1 MCVVFSSSSK
11 VTKVNFKDGVHVY
24 SRIKNK
30 KYAQL
35 NLHLLD
41 ILWKNSCDCDMQS
54 CACELHTSPAIL
66 WNNSCDCDMQS
77 CACELHTSPT
87 ILRVICKESTT
98 LKEIQQPNKAL
109 SPKSIDE
116 C

>member
-41 ILWKNSCDCDMQS
+41 ILW
-54 CACELHTSPAIL
+54 
-66 WNNSCDCDMQS
+66 NNSCDCDMQS

-98 LKEIQQPNKAL
+98 LKEIQQPN
-109 SPKSIDE
+109 
-116 C
+116 

>member
-11 VTKVNFKDGVHVY
+11 VNKDNFKDGEQVY

-41 ILWKNSCDCDMQS
+41 
-54 CACELHTSPAIL
+54 IL